1 MNERHILV
9 VDDDD
14 DVRRLLVEYLIGQ
27 ERQLHVDWAR
37 DGIEALHRMAMESY
51 RVVILDVVMPNM
63 TGIDL
68 LNSLE
73 SLRHER
79 RQAPRVPPAIVVMTA
94 TPAHD
99 LPDTVLHQFKSLV
112 VGVFRKPLDVPALAA
127 CVHEHLA

>member
-1 MNERHILV
+1 MKERSILV

-14 DVRRLLVEYLIGQ
+14 DIRRLLVEYLTGQ
-27 ERQLHVDWAR
+27 ERQLQVDWAR

-51 RVVILDVVMPNM
+51 RVVVLDVVMPNM

-79 RQAPRVPPAIVVMTA
+79 RRAPRVPPAIVVMTS
-94 TPAHD
+94 TPEYE
-99 LPDTVLHQFKSLV
+99 LPDAVLRQFESLV

-127 CVHEHLA
+127 CVNEHLA